1 MKRLTPTHTQLKL
14 ARPPPA
20 RARGSP
26 HPLSADIARPARV
39 EKKVLMSH
47 KISIFQLVSI
57 VKFYIC
63 AGTRSAGFL
72 DGAQEVN
79 FCQKRPKNLDISPF
93 FSTRARQL
101 NTSNPPRPL
110 AASGACGEEL
120 LQEMPKEF
128 QASYQA
134 PQLRKLPWGLPF
146 VEACAH
152 VFLRRAQALLQELRV
167 L

>member
-1 MKRLTPTHTQLKL
+1 MKRLTPSAHQLKHARARKSSHKTAFRECECATTKHAPRSRRRSPRVFRRRAQQKAPAWRKALNMKRLTPTHTQLKL

-93 FSTRARQL
+93 FSTRAMCI
-101 NTSNPPRPL
+101 S
-110 AASGACGEEL
+110 
-120 LQEMPKEF
+120 
-128 QASYQA
+128 
-134 PQLRKLPWGLPF
+134 
-146 VEACAH
+146 
-152 VFLRRAQALLQELRV
+152 
-167 L
+167 